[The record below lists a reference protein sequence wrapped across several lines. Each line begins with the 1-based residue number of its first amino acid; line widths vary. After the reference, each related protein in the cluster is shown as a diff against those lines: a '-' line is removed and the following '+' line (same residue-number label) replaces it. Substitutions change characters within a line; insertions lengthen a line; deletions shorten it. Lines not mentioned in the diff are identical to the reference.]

1 MAGRIPDQFIDE
13 LLARVDIVSIIEQR
27 VPLKKAGRDWS
38 ARCPFHDERSPSF
51 TVSPAKQFYHCFGC
65 GKHGSAIKFLM
76 DYDRLEFVDA
86 VEELANQVGL
96 KVPYDGGARRAPQ
109 EDSTDLYALLDSA
122 AKFYQRALA
131 SSATAQS
138 YFEERG
144 LDAQTIERF
153 ALGYSP
159 DQWDALKN
167 ALGTSPQR
175 IALLEKAGML
185 TSGERGTKYDRF
197 RDRVM
202 FPIQDRRGRVIAFG
216 GRILKKATTASP
228 IDDAGAKDGRSIE
241 MSGEGSPVLD
251 PRAQDAR
258 KDIEKSG
265 EGSPVRDPGVQDARS
280 SVEKSGEGPP
290 VLDPRAQDARKSE
303 GPKYLNSPETP
314 LFHKG
319 QQLFALWQVRQA
331 HSKIPRL
338 IVVEGYMDV
347 IALFQH
353 GITQAVATL
362 GTATTRDHAELLFR
376 NCADVYFCFDGDRAG
391 RQAGWRAVESV
402 LPRMRDGR
410 QAFFLFLPDGEDPD
424 SLVRAEGQAGFEQ
437 RLKEATPLSEFFFA
451 ELGKDVNLTSL
462 DGKAR
467 LAERARPLLTQIPD
481 GAFRD
486 LMLGELDRRANVQLR
501 IEAPAQSAKKAAR
514 PQERTLVRTAVAL
527 IVQNPG
533 FAAAIQPPHL
543 FSTLRQ
549 PGIPLLVELIALCRE
564 RPEIAP
570 SGILEHFAEREEL
583 RALQKLAVMEFPG
596 GEEEWRTEFLDAL
609 AQLDR
614 QTQQQRLDDL
624 LRKKSETSLSDDEK
638 DELRRLLPAT
648 KPPLSA

>member
-1 MAGRIPDQFIDE
+1 MAGRIPEQFIDE
-13 LLARVDIVSIIEQR
+13 LLARVDIVEVIEQR
-27 VPLKKAGRDWS
+27 VPLRKAGRDWS

-65 GKHGSAIKFLM
+65 GAHGSAITFLM
-76 DYDRLEFVDA
+76 NYDRLEFVDA
-86 VEELANQVGL
+86 VEELAARNGL
-96 KVPYDGGARRAPQ
+96 KVPYEGGAKRAPQ
-109 EDSTDLYALLDSA
+109 EDSTDMYALLDAA
-122 AKFYQRALA
+122 AKFYQRQLG
-131 SSATAQS
+131 SSDKARA
-138 YFEERG
+138 YFESRG

-153 ALGYSP
+153 GLGFAP

-167 ALGTSPQR
+167 ALGTNPQR
-175 IALLEKAGML
+175 IALLEKSGML

-216 GRILKKATTASP
+216 GRIL
-228 IDDAGAKDGRSIE
+228 
-241 MSGEGSPVLD
+241 
-251 PRAQDAR
+251 
-258 KDIEKSG
+258 
-265 EGSPVRDPGVQDARS
+265 
-280 SVEKSGEGPP
+280 VEKSGEGPP
-290 VLDPRAQDARKSE
+290 ALDSGAQDARKNTAD

-353 GITQAVATL
+353 GVTQAVATL

-391 RQAGWRAVESV
+391 RQAAWRAVESV

-424 SLVRAEGQAGFEQ
+424 SLVRQEGHAGFEQ
-437 RLKEATPLSEFFFA
+437 RLKDATSLGEFFFS
-451 ELGKDVNLTSL
+451 ELGKDVNLATL

-486 LMLGELDRRANVQLR
+486 LMLGELDKLANVRLR
-501 IEAPAQSAKKAAR
+501 LDAPVADSKPRRPAK

-527 IVQNPG
+527 LLQNPG
-533 FAAAIQPPHL
+533 FAAAIEPPHL

-564 RPEIAP
+564 RREISTA
-570 SGILEHFAEREEL
+570 GMLEHFAERDEA

-596 GEEEWRTEFLDAL
+596 GEDEWKAEFLAAL

-614 QTQQQRLDDL
+614 QTLQQRIDDL
-624 LRKKSETSLSDDEK
+624 LARSAQPPGLDAGEK
-638 DELRRLLPAT
+638 DELRRLLSGRNQA
-648 KPPLSA
+648 PPEPL

>member
-1 MAGRIPDQFIDE
+1 MAGRIPEKFIDD
-13 LLARVDIVSIIEQR
+13 LLARVDIVDVIEQR
-27 VPLKKAGRDWS
+27 VPLKKAGRDWT

-51 TVSPAKQFYHCFGC
+51 TVSPNKQFYHCFGC
-65 GKHGSAIKFLM
+65 GAHGSAIKFLM
-76 DYDRLEFVDA
+76 DYDRMEFVDA
-86 VEELANQVGL
+86 VEDLASRVGL
-96 KVPYDGGARRAPQ
+96 KVPYEGGGKRAPQ
-109 EDSTDLYALLDSA
+109 EDSTDLYALLDSC
-122 AKFYQRALA
+122 AKFYQRQLA
-131 SSATAQS
+131 ASDKARA
-138 YFEERG
+138 YFESRG
-144 LDAQTIERF
+144 LDASTLERF
-153 ALGYSP
+153 GLGYSP
-159 DQWDALKN
+159 DAWDALKN
-167 ALGTSPQR
+167 ALGTNPQR
-175 IALLEKAGML
+175 VALLEKSGML

-216 GRILKKATTASP
+216 GRVL
-228 IDDAGAKDGRSIE
+228 AKTED
-241 MSGEGSPVLD
+241 
-251 PRAQDAR
+251 
-258 KDIEKSG
+258 
-265 EGSPVRDPGVQDARS
+265 
-280 SVEKSGEGPP
+280 
-290 VLDPRAQDARKSE
+290 

-353 GITQAVATL
+353 GISEAVATL

-391 RQAGWRAVESV
+391 RQAAWRAVESV

-424 SLVRAEGQAGFEQ
+424 SLVRKEGAPGFEQ
-437 RLKEATPLSEFFFA
+437 RLQAATPLSEFFFS

-486 LMLGELDRRANVQLR
+486 LMLGELDRVTNVKLR
-501 IEAPAQSAKKAAR
+501 VETPEHVPTRRPAR
-514 PQERTLVRTAVAL
+514 PQERTLVRSAVAL
-527 IVQNPG
+527 LVQNPA
-533 FAAAIQPPHL
+533 FAAAIEPPHL

-549 PGIPLLVELIALCRE
+549 PGIALLMELIALCRD
-564 RPEIAP
+564 RTEISTA
-570 SGILEHFAEREEL
+570 GILEHFAEREEL
-583 RALQKLAVMEFPG
+583 KSLQKLAVMEFPG
-596 GEEEWRTEFLDAL
+596 GEDEWKSEFLDAL

-614 QTQQQRLDDL
+614 QTRQQRLDEL
-624 LRKKSETSLSDDEK
+624 HTRMAELSDADK
-638 DELRRLLPAT
+638 QELRHLLSE
-648 KPPLSA
+648 KSRR

>member
-13 LLARVDIVSIIEQR
+13 LLARVDIVSVIEQR

-86 VEELANQVGL
+86 VEELASQVGL
-96 KVPYDGGARRAPQ
+96 KVPYEGGARRAPQ

-122 AKFYQRALA
+122 AKYYQRQLG
-131 SSATAQS
+131 QS
-138 YFEERG
+138 DKARAYFEARG

-175 IALLEKAGML
+175 VALLEKSGML

-216 GRILKKATTASP
+216 GRILANPTAKAAADPSAVAVGTAE
-228 IDDAGAKDGRSIE
+228 ADG
-241 MSGEGSPVLD
+241 D
-251 PRAQDAR
+251 DAR
-258 KDIEKSG
+258 KGAD
-265 EGSPVRDPGVQDARS
+265 
-280 SVEKSGEGPP
+280 
-290 VLDPRAQDARKSE
+290 

-391 RQAGWRAVESV
+391 RQAAWRAVESV

-410 QAFFLFLPDGEDPD
+410 QGFFLFLPDGEDPD
-424 SLVRAEGQAGFEQ
+424 SLVRREGQTGFER
-437 RLKEATPLSEFFFA
+437 RLKDATPLSEFFFS
-451 ELGKDVNLTSL
+451 ELGKDVNLSSL

-486 LMLGELDRRANVQLR
+486 LMLDELDKRASVRLR
-501 IEAPAQSAKKAAR
+501 VETPAAERPRGRAR
-514 PQERTLVRTAVAL
+514 PQERTLLRAAVSL
-527 IVQNPG
+527 LVQNPG
-533 FAAAIQPPHL
+533 FVRAIEPPHL
-543 FSTLRQ
+543 FATLRQ
-549 PGIPLLVELIALCRE
+549 PGIPLLVELIALCRD
-564 RPEIAP
+564 RPEISTA
-570 SGILEHFAEREEL
+570 GILEHFSERDEL
-583 RALQKLAVMEFPG
+583 RALQKLAVMDVPED
-596 GEEEWRTEFLDAL
+596 EDAARIEFLGAL
-609 AQLDR
+609 TQLDR

-624 LRKKSETSLSDDEK
+624 LTRKADAGLGDDEK
-638 DELRRLLPAT
+638 DELRRLLQAT
-648 KPPLSA
+648 KPAPQA